1 MVILD
6 KGNLPHPRCPQCDML
21 VPWCA
26 LNGRHLA
33 TAQWVRGE
41 EQKVRRLAEEALRE
55 ILERAFQA
63 YDTHLDNVTAF
74 KYLGRVIKEGDEDWP
89 SVTGILQ
96 KVKKGWWQMLRV
108 FSQEGADPKVSGHF
122 FKTVV

>member
-1 MVILD
+1 
-6 KGNLPHPRCPQCDML
+6 ML
-21 VPWCA
+21 FSWCT
-26 LNGRHLA
+26 LNRRHLS
-33 TAQWVRGE
+33 TSQLVRGVE
-41 EQKVRRLAEEALRE
+41 RKIRRLAEEELRE

-122 FKTVV
+122 FKAVV

>member
-1 MVILD
+1 
-6 KGNLPHPRCPQCDML
+6 ML
-21 VPWCA
+21 VPWRA

-33 TAQWVRGE
+33 TAQWVRGVE
-41 EQKVRRLAEEALRE
+41 RKIRRLVEEELRE
-55 ILERAFQA
+55 ISEKTFLA
-63 YDTHLDNVTAF
+63 YCTHLDNVTAF

-122 FKTVV
+122 FKAVV